1 MIYTVCMT
9 QELEN
14 KLKTEVI
21 YPITKEINSLLL
33 DLYNKML
40 TVAPELKEKERAS
53 KLEALLLNETT
64 YDLVEKIKN
73 LIW

>member
-14 KLKTEVI
+14 KLMTEVI

-40 TVAPELKEKERAS
+40 TVAPELEEKEPPNW
-53 KLEALLLNETT
+53 KLF
-64 YDLVEKIKN
+64 Y
-73 LIW
+73 